1 MQRMNS
7 RHFQMS
13 KPVPH
18 EKDGERMDKI
28 KHALRGVGRNTCL
41 ETVSRLFSFLGIP
54 FSLKSTHVVHRIG
67 HLTS

>member
-1 MQRMNS
+1 
-7 RHFQMS
+7 MS

-28 KHALRGVGRNTCL
+28 KNALREVGRKTCL

-54 FSLKSTHVVHRIG
+54 FPLKSTHVVHRIG